1 MATDYV
7 GLNRALFGGGGGALP
22 MLANTFVT
30 VRGQDINR
38 DLVQQELAQRD
49 RGMSLDYAYRNDV
62 LSEDSRQFDA
72 EQERMKQ
79 VQADLMDLEGRKLEV
94 DRMYKEGMVKQ
105 YEGVANAQNAQARQ
119 TDAQTDILL
128 DDRNIKKQAEAAA
141 KVFSRAETDISRIM
155 RDQQVNY
162 NTAIAQYAETPAG
175 QRFMNLAF
183 NSVPYQ
189 RVTGS
194 RPYTAQGRAF
204 NAVQPVGNG
213 QSAILVEAADGTFA
227 PFTPDAG
234 QAPNRSAEEAV
245 KVPNAVLMEQALYDM
260 SMLSGMRN
268 LEDTRDLQEAYTAY
282 QGNIAQTIA
291 TMSQDFGGT
300 SSIPYRNP
308 EPSQPASPALGRA
321 LFAQQVSSLPDQ
333 TLNVFEDKAVS
344 PEGKLDAASER
355 KQAENIAANTV
366 PLNALEKEQL
376 NNMKRERFDRQ
387 LDLKLQALEKAGGM
401 KAGDFLPRLM
411 AKLQGIPSIGAES
424 WTSPEAAK
432 EDLLITYTLNAD
444 ELGLPADPADMSDRD
459 INNLIRKVQEYR
471 AQSGDSKPI
480 PLSDQWFRS
489 MTLGNPDSTLGQY
502 RNLDNARF

>member
-175 QRFMNLAF
+175 Q
-183 NSVPYQ
+183 
-189 RVTGS
+189 
-194 RPYTAQGRAF
+194 
-204 NAVQPVGNG
+204 
-213 QSAILVEAADGTFA
+213 
-227 PFTPDAG
+227 
-234 QAPNRSAEEAV
+234 
-245 KVPNAVLMEQALYDM
+245 
-260 SMLSGMRN
+260 
-268 LEDTRDLQEAYTAY
+268 
-282 QGNIAQTIA
+282 
-291 TMSQDFGGT
+291 
-300 SSIPYRNP
+300 
-308 EPSQPASPALGRA
+308 
-321 LFAQQVSSLPDQ
+321 
-333 TLNVFEDKAVS
+333 
-344 PEGKLDAASER
+344 
-355 KQAENIAANTV
+355 
-366 PLNALEKEQL
+366 
-376 NNMKRERFDRQ
+376 
-387 LDLKLQALEKAGGM
+387 
-401 KAGDFLPRLM
+401 
-411 AKLQGIPSIGAES
+411 
-424 WTSPEAAK
+424 
-432 EDLLITYTLNAD
+432 
-444 ELGLPADPADMSDRD
+444 
-459 INNLIRKVQEYR
+459 
-471 AQSGDSKPI
+471 
-480 PLSDQWFRS
+480 
-489 MTLGNPDSTLGQY
+489 
-502 RNLDNARF
+502 